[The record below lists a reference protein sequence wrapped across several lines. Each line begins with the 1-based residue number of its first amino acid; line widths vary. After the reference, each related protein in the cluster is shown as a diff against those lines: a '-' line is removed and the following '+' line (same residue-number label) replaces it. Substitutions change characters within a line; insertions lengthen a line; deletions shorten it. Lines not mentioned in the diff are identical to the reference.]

1 MSDDERLGRLPL
13 EGIKALARVKLK
25 EHPAILKQFENLPD
39 YWPTTSANIDKV
51 IMYWELLTDALAEK

>member
-1 MSDDERLGRLPL
+1 M

-51 IMYWELLTDALAEK
+51 IMYWELLTDALAEE